1 MRSRSSSQ
9 VDVAALQQ
17 YGGVF
22 SRSADM
28 PERKLFVAVLLSAI
42 EDFRGG
48 LRSPNHDTNS
58 AFRKVEA
65 WFFSRDDRWPFSFEN
80 VCAQLDLDADLIRAR
95 LSARLTSV

>member
-22 SRSADM
+22 SRNADM